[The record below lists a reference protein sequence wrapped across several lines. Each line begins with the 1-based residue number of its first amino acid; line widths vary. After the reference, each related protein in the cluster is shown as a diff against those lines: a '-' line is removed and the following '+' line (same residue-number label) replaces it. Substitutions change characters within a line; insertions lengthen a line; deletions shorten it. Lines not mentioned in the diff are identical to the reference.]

1 MDAEIKRL
9 RLASCVKTI
18 IQVHTQLDPSQQDTA
33 IARKINRLK
42 KAMDSVVLEEVSEQD
57 LERIEDATNRLLKE
71 LGPLYPQANLS
82 ADNFGPLH

>member
-9 RLASCVKTI
+9 RLASCVKAI
-18 IQVHTQLDPSQQDTA
+18 IRVHTQLDPSPRDSA

-42 KAMDSVVLEEVSEQD
+42 TALDSVVLEEVSEKD

-71 LGPLYPQANLS
+71 LGPLYPRANLNS
-82 ADNFGPLH
+82 DNFGPLH